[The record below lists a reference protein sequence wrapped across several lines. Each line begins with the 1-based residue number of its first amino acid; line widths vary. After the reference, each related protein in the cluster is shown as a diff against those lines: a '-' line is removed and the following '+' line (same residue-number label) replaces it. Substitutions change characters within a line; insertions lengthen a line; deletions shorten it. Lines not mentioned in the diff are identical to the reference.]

1 MNPARLVRYVVVV
14 AVVVVLLVMA
24 FRPIPMLVDS
34 AVVERGTVTATF
46 DAEGRTRVIDRYQ
59 LTAPILAQ
67 AQRLL
72 FQPGDVVYVGQTLVA
87 LDPVAAPAL
96 DARSR
101 SAAEA
106 QIAAAEARVQGA
118 RALAEA
124 AGEVSRQAASEYAR
138 LQQLGERGLVSKDQV
153 ERADTERRRAE
164 REATSARFQRATAE
178 HELEAA
184 RSVLQHGG
192 RADAPLEIQAPITG
206 VVLRRAFESA
216 RTVQPGEALLEI
228 GDPAALE
235 IEVETLSGD
244 AVRLRE
250 GMAVQLT
257 RWGGEGHLDGRVRRV
272 EPSAFTKVS
281 ALGVEEQRVLVYVD
295 IVSPREQWVR
305 LGDAYRVNARF
316 ILAESMEVP
325 RVPQSALFRHGDGL
339 AVFVIESGRA
349 RLVPVA
355 IGLRGGLWAAV
366 VDGLAEG
373 ARVIVHPD
381 RELSDG
387 ARVRQR

>member
-1 MNPARLVRYVVVV
+1 MKPARLIRYVIVV
-14 AVVVVLLVMA
+14 AVVVGLLVMA
-24 FRPIPMLVDS
+24 FRPVPMLVDS

-46 DAEGRTRVIDRYQ
+46 DAEGRTRVIDRYL

-67 AQRLL
+67 AQRLM

-96 DARSR
+96 DARSL
-101 SAAEA
+101 AAAQA

-118 RALAEA
+118 RALADA
-124 AGEVSRQAASEYAR
+124 AGDVSRQAASEFAR

-164 REATSARFQRATAE
+164 REAMSARFQRATAE

-184 RSVLQHGG
+184 RAVLQHGG
-192 RADAPLEIQAPITG
+192 RADAPLAVQAPITG

-228 GDPAALE
+228 GDPGALE
-235 IEVETLSGD
+235 VEVEVLSAD

-250 GMAVQLT
+250 GMAVLLT
-257 RWGGEGHLDGRVRRV
+257 RWGGEGHLDGRVRRI
-272 EPSAFTKVS
+272 EPSAFTKIS

-295 IVSPREQWVR
+295 IVAPREQWAR

-316 ILAESMEVP
+316 VLAAVEDAS
-325 RVPQSALFRHGDGL
+325 RVPQSALFRHGQGL
-339 AVFVIESGRA
+339 AVFRIENGRA
-349 RLVPVA
+349 RLATVEV
-355 IGLRGGLWAAV
+355 GLRGGLWAEVRA
-366 VDGLAEG
+366 GLADGEQ
-373 ARVIVHPD
+373 VIVHPD
-381 RELSDG
+381 RELADG
-387 ARVRQR
+387 DRVRQR

>member
-1 MNPARLVRYVVVV
+1 MKAARLLRYLVAAAAVV
-14 AVVVVLLVMA
+14 ALLVMA
-24 FRPIPMLVDS
+24 LRPVPVLVDS
-34 AVVERGTVTATF
+34 ALVERGDVRETF
-46 DAEGRTRVIDRYQ
+46 EAEGRTRVIDRYL

-67 AQRLL
+67 AQRLM
-72 FQPGDVVYVGQTLVA
+72 FHPGDVVYVGQTLVV

-101 SAAEA
+101 AE
-106 QIAAAEARVQGA
+106 AEARVAAALARLEGA

-124 AGEVSRQAASEYAR
+124 AGDLARFAESEYQR
-138 LQQLGERGLVSKDQV
+138 LSRLGERGLVSREQV

-164 REATSARFQRATAE
+164 REAASARFQRATAE

-184 RSVLQHGG
+184 RAVLEHGG
-192 RADAPLEIQAPITG
+192 RAGAPLELQAPITG
-206 VVLRRAFESA
+206 VVLRRAYESA
-216 RTVQPGEALLEI
+216 KTVQPGEPLLEI

-235 IEVETLSGD
+235 VEVEALSAD

-250 GMAVQLT
+250 GMAVELN
-257 RWGGEGHLDGRVRRV
+257 RWGGEVHLDGRVRRV

-295 IVSPREQWVR
+295 ITAPREQWAR

-316 ILAESMEVP
+316 VLASAENVL
-325 RVPQSALFRHGDGL
+325 RLPQSALFRHGQGL
-339 AVFVIESGRA
+339 AVFVIEDGRA
-349 RLVPVA
+349 RLVPVTV
-355 IGLRGGLWAAV
+355 GLRGGLWAEV
-366 VDGLAEG
+366 TRGLDAG

-381 RELSDG
+381 RALADG
-387 ARVRQR
+387 DRVRAR

>member
-1 MNPARLVRYVVVV
+1 MKPARLVRYVIVV
-14 AVVVVLLVMA
+14 AVVVGLLAMA
-24 FRPIPMLVDS
+24 FRPIPMLVDT
-34 AVVERGTVTATF
+34 AEVDRGTVTETF
-46 DAEGRTRVIDRYQ
+46 DAEGRTRVIDRYL

-67 AQRLL
+67 AQRLM
-72 FQPGDVVYVGQTLVA
+72 FQPGDPVYVGQTLVA

-101 SAAEA
+101 TAAEA
-106 QIAAAEARVQGA
+106 QVAAAEARVQGA

-124 AGEVSRQAASEYAR
+124 AGDVSRQAASEFAR

-164 REATSARFQRATAE
+164 REAMSARFQRATAE

-184 RSVLQHGG
+184 RAVLQHGG
-192 RADAPLEIQAPITG
+192 RADAPLAVQAPITG

-216 RTVQPGEALLEI
+216 RTVQAGEALLEI
-228 GDPAALE
+228 GDPGALE
-235 IEVETLSGD
+235 VEVEVLSAD

-257 RWGGEGHLDGRVRRV
+257 RWGGEGHLDGRVRRI

-281 ALGVEEQRVLVYVD
+281 ALGVEEQRVYVYVD
-295 IVSPREQWVR
+295 IVAPHEQWAR

-316 ILAESMEVP
+316 VLAAVEDTL
-325 RVPQSALFRHGDGL
+325 RVPQSALFQHGDGL
-339 AVFVIESGRA
+339 AVLRIDDGRA
-349 RLVPVA
+349 RVA
-355 IGLRGGLWAAV
+355 AVDVGLRGGLWAEVRAGLG
-366 VDGLAEG
+366 DGT
-373 ARVIVHPD
+373 RVIVHPD
-381 RELSDG
+381 RELLDG
-387 ARVRQR
+387 DRVRQR